1 MLLRTAQDSVR
12 LKEVTMSK
20 LLEKLE
26 RISEGSGQPIG
37 FGAAVNRTK
46 IAPML
51 IIASVPAADAQLSGV
66 IGKEGI
72 DAVLITVE
80 NLAKDKKVLAKID
93 NTEMSVPWGVY
104 MDAVNKEEIE
114 QLIGMGCDYVIF
126 GPARTQATILNEDRI
141 GKVLTIDPTLTDSM
155 IRTISRLS
163 VDAVFLSP
171 VSKEEPHFTVQ
182 QLMVY
187 ERLAG
192 GTGKHLL
199 AAFPSGKPPADIESL
214 WGLGV
219 RGVAIDLTSEQL
231 EQRLTQIKEAIQKLP
246 STRKKPKEKIRP
258 TLPVG
263 KEVSSEVAE
272 SEGDDEE

>member
-1 MLLRTAQDSVR
+1 

-51 IIASVPAADAQLSGV
+51 IIASVPAANTQLTGV
-66 IGKEGI
+66 VGKEGI
-72 DAVLITVE
+72 DAILITVE

-93 NTEMSVPWGVY
+93 NAKIGVPWGVS
-104 MDAVNKEEIE
+104 MDAVTGEEIE

-126 GPARTQATILNEDRI
+126 GPARTPAAVLNEDKI
-141 GKVLTIDPTLTDSM
+141 GKVLKIDPTLTDGM
-155 IRTISRLS
+155 IRAISRLS

-171 VSKEEPHFTVQ
+171 VSEEEPHFTIQ
-182 QLMVY
+182 QLMAY

-199 AAFPSGKPPADIESL
+199 AAFPPGKPSADIESL

-219 RGVAIDLTSEQL
+219 RGVAVDLTAEQP
-231 EQRLTQIKEAIQKLP
+231 EQRLAQIKEAILKLP
-246 STRKKPKEKIRP
+246 ATRKKSKEKIRA
-258 TLPVG
+258 TLPVE
-263 KEVSSEVAE
+263 KVSSEAAE
-272 SEGDDEE
+272 SEEDDEEQA